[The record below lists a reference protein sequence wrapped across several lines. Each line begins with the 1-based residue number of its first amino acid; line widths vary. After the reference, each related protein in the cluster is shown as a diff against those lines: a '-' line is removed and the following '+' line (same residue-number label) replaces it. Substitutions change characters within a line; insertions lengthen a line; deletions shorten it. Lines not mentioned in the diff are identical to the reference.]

1 MELITTNAVKKWRA
15 TLGPTDSQE
24 ARNVAPESI
33 RALFGKDKQS
43 NAGHG
48 SDSDISAIRVSSRLG
63 ITYWD
68 YYNYYYY
75 LLLITRFTIVV

>member
-1 MELITTNAVKKWRA
+1 MDYITSGPVVAMELITNDAVKKWRE

-24 ARNVAPESI
+24 ARNVAPGSI

-48 SDSDISAIRVSSRLG
+48 SDSDTSATRVSSRPRDQFLCFS
-63 ITYWD
+63 
-68 YYNYYYY
+68 YY
-75 LLLITRFTIVV
+75 I